1 MFTFEVTELLQFI
14 RAKDIF
20 ICDVCVYAFAN
31 AECVCVCL
39 FQSFFP
45 RSLHCSLCIMDLID
59 LQSDH

>member
-31 AECVCVCL
+31 AECVCVYFNPFSPVL
-39 FQSFFP
+39 YIVVSV
-45 RSLHCSLCIMDLID
+45 LWI
-59 LQSDH
+59 